1 MNTQTAE
8 KIEDV
13 AEVAVSRGEVVHIA
27 PPRLPYHPA
36 IEERFGIDKSGW
48 RVLVDATYP
57 SAKSVEAVLMA
68 LSYCASRKLD
78 IFKRPVHIVPMW
90 SSALG
95 RMVETVWP
103 SISELRTTAF
113 RTKQYAGIE
122 SVEWGPVQEVEFVGT
137 ASKGPQK
144 GTTRKAKLKFPEWC
158 RVTLLRELN
167 GKERK
172 FIGPKVLF
180 TEAYATWAD
189 TDVPNDMWAERPEG
203 QLEKCAESA
212 ALRRTFPEEIGND
225 LTAEEMEGRRIFDP
239 GANARDVTPR
249 EEPPAPP
256 PAPSAAPPP
265 EAAEEAQVVDAP
277 ATAPDSPP
285 EPTPELKPQVAAT
298 APKADGM
305 PDPATDPEAFLKW
318 LDTKCAAFTA
328 YDTME
333 AWWND
338 KIAPRLDGL
347 FPPDAEEA
355 NGIYRKHE
363 RRLSP

>member
-8 KIEDV
+8 KVDTDTI
-13 AEVAVSRGEVVHIA
+13 AEAAVSRGEVVHIA

-36 IEERFGIDKSGW
+36 LEERFGIDKTGW

-90 SSALG
+90 SSTLG

-122 SVEWGPVQEVEFVGT
+122 SIEWGPVQEVEFVGT

-158 RVTLLRELN
+158 RMTLLRELN

-180 TEAYATWAD
+180 TEAYASWSD
-189 TDVPNDMWAERPEG
+189 TDVPNEMWAERPEG
-203 QLEKCAESA
+203 QLEKCAEAA

-249 EEPPAPP
+249 EDPPAPP
-256 PAPSAAPPP
+256 PAP
-265 EAAEEAQVVDAP
+265 EAETVVDAP
-277 ATAPDSPP
+277 ATAPEAPP
-285 EPTPELKPQVAAT
+285 EPAPT
-298 APKADGM
+298 PKAAAVTKPEKPKAGGM
-305 PDPATDPEAFLKW
+305 PDPATDPEPFLKW
-318 LDTKCAAFTA
+318 LESECAAFTA
-328 YDTME
+328 YEPME
-333 AWWND
+333 GWWND
-338 KIAPRLDGL
+338 KVAPRLDGL

-355 NGIYRKHE
+355 TGIYRKHE